1 MPYRA
6 GTLASFMESFCVR
19 GKGKDIESLGLCS
32 PVAHRTIQHIL
43 IGCVADNQLRVAVA
57 V

>member
-1 MPYRA
+1 MPCRA
-6 GTLASFMESFCVR
+6 GTLASFMESLCVR

-32 PVAHRTIQHIL
+32 PVAHRTNQHIL
-43 IGCVADNQLRVAVA
+43 VGCVADNQLRVAVT